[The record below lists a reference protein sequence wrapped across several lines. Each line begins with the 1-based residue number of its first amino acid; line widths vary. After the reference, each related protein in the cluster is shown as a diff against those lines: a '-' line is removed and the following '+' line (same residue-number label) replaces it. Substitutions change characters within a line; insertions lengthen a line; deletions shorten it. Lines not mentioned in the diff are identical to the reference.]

1 MSGNSRSSCLQTAPI
16 VSAFSLRGGASR
28 DTSVLTA
35 PPGTSAC
42 TCPPAARRRSG
53 AGATSARA
61 DHERRALV
69 GHRVEV
75 HGTQLPGLVHL
86 VDLGGVALALGLVA
100 KEGAALLAVVRALGV
115 GEAALR
121 AVHRYSIS
129 ASAGMP
135 LPARMSVSCC
145 TSAPLITD
153 SPSSCFFRSR
163 LTSSARRMSILPW
176 RIRRLYEIS
185 CSSSVSC
192 WMRSFSSL
200 SESAPRSGNVS
211 KAVLS
216 RKESWRRL

>member
-1 MSGNSRSSCLQTAPI
+1 MVARNRH
-16 VSAFSLRGGASR
+16 VVEEDLRFR
-28 DTSVLTA
+28 
-35 PPGTSAC
+35 
-42 TCPPAARRRSG
+42 AAADRVALAGQVERL
-53 AGATSARA
+53 AGATPARA
-61 DHERRALV
+61 DHERGALM

-75 HGTQLPGLVHL
+75 HRTKLAGLVHL
-86 VDLGGVALALGLVA
+86 VDLGRVAARALGLVA
-100 KEGAALLAVVRALGV
+100 EERSALLAVVSTHGV

-216 RKESWRRL
+216 RKSPGGDYSGPQPQVEPLRIARIPSCR